1 MKILNFIKNLF
12 KSSKKEEIIE
22 QKPEQTGKELR
33 DLGIQ
38 QSIDNANTK
47 IENWSEIAY
56 NFLLDYVKNHPE
68 FMIED
73 LRNAS
78 IGSVP
83 VPPSNRAWGGVAVKA
98 VKAGIIERKDFRNV
112 KNPKAHYTPATLWKV
127 L

>member
-1 MKILNFIKNLF
+1 MKILDFFKNLF

-22 QKPEQTGKELR
+22 PTGQELR

-38 QSIDNANTK
+38 QSIDSANSK

-56 NFLLDYVKNHPE
+56 NYLLEYVKDHSE

-73 LRNAS
+73 LRNS
-78 IGSVP
+78 SVGIVP
-83 VPPSNRAWGGVAVKA
+83 IPPSNRAWGGVAVKS
-98 VKAGIIERKDFRNV
+98 GIIERKDFRNV